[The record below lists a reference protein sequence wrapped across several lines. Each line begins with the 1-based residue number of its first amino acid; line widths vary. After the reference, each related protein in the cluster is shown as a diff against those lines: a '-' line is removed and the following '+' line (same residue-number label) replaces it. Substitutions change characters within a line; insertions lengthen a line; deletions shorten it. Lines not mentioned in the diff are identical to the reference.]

1 MRNCGGQHQR
11 RPGLS
16 LMGLAAC
23 TILISSLSLKQ
34 TDWPLYL
41 HEPSSGGM
49 AHLKPANIWPRGPSH
64 TALVTLA
71 NQQPMQGVPAVKP
84 VQCLHIHLGLNPM
97 GFSSFCVSP
106 GFFFSSLC
114 LNLYLF
120 YSSPSV
126 AIVCL
131 ALTTSHSPL
140 CAHFSY
146 PGNEDRE

>member
-1 MRNCGGQHQR
+1 MRNCGGQLQR

-23 TILISSLSLKQ
+23 TTLISSLSLKQ

-41 HEPSSGGM
+41 HEPSSGGT
-49 AHLKPANIWPRGPSH
+49 AHLEPANIWLHGPSH

-71 NQQPMQGVPAVKP
+71 NQRPAQGVPAAKP
-84 VQCLHIHLGLNPM
+84 VHCLHIHLSCHPM
-97 GFSSFCVSP
+97 GFFPFPVSP
-106 GFFFSSLC
+106 AFFSFPLLC
-114 LNLYLF
+114 LNGYLF

-131 ALTTSHSPL
+131 ALRDLPL
-140 CAHFSY
+140 SSSRALLLS
-146 PGNEDRE
+146 RK